1 MAEIENNL
9 PPPDTL
15 CIVCKN
21 QCILECVKC
30 QKCKQSVHT
39 DCTRLPVY
47 AIVNFFNTRC
57 QYTCEECVRKQLGE
71 AVDHQFAVVYT
82 LIEKEE
88 AAKQSNKDENI
99 ENSGAEAD
107 DDRENDS
114 MDHEASHLGLEK
126 RSANWKTPMNEND
139 RENGSVDHETSNL
152 GLEKRSI
159 NRKNPTN
166 ENQDNESK
174 SRKVCYFYKNN
185 RCKYGRRG
193 KGCHYAHPGLC
204 YKYQMHGRDNIKGC
218 RKERCPYLH
227 PPVCYGSERKRE
239 CFNLECKR
247 LHLKGT
253 RRYPLDEAAAKSQQS
268 VNDPTPVPQPQT
280 RPVTSHDTSTRGTEN
295 SPLIFLMRQVQQMQQ
310 VQNHIMEMLKVVPWQ
325 WGPPAPLQKPLQHM
339 GPAPT
344 MTTYH

>member
-1 MAEIENNL
+1 MVELDNKNLENNL
-9 PPPDTL
+9 PPPDTR
-15 CIVCKN
+15 CIVCRN

-39 DCTRLPVY
+39 DCTRLPAY

-71 AVDHQFAVVYT
+71 SVDHQFAVVYT
-82 LIEKEE
+82 LIENEE
-88 AAKQSNKDENI
+88 AAKRLNKDENI
-99 ENSGAEAD
+99 ENSGTKAD
-107 DDRENDS
+107 EDREND
-114 MDHEASHLGLEK
+114 
-126 RSANWKTPMNEND
+126 
-139 RENGSVDHETSNL
+139 SVDHETSNQD
-152 GLEKRSI
+152 LEKRSA
-159 NRKNPTN
+159 NLNTPMN
-166 ENQDNESK
+166 ENRDNGNK
-174 SRKVCYFYKNN
+174 NKKVCYFYKNN

-193 KGCHYAHPGLC
+193 QGCPYAHPGLC
-204 YKYQMHGRDNIKGC
+204 YKFKMHGRDNVKGC

-227 PPVCYGSERKRE
+227 PTICYGSERKRE
-239 CFNLECKR
+239 CFNLQCKR

-253 RRYPLDEAAAKSQQS
+253 RRYPLDEAVAKSQQS

-280 RPVTSHDTSTRGTEN
+280 RPVVSHDTSMRETEN
-295 SPLIFLMRQVQQMQQ
+295 SSLTFLMRQVQQMQQ

-344 MTTYH
+344 ITTSYH